1 MSCVEPG
8 TMLHIDIPTLSEFK
22 ALAATTGEACVS
34 LYVATSPSPDHAR
47 ANRIAFK
54 DLAENALS
62 QLKAIGIDKRRM
74 EPLQEQFDHLAGT
87 ILENTDDNKYKY
99 RYRDPL
105 EEIDKFWA
113 SQANM
118 LAVLATLRTMRTF
131 RLPERVTPLAVVANR
146 FHLTPLIRS
155 MTSRHD
161 IFVLALSEEGCRLI
175 HVFVHLPPI
184 RVQVPGLPKNAE
196 EATRRPSIH
205 VRAPRRRLQNL
216 EGEKVLL
223 HKYARSV
230 DRAVRR
236 ALAGQTAPLV
246 LAAVEPIAAIFRF
259 VNSYPHL
266 IDEMIEE
273 NPDHVSDAQLE
284 QASLPILDRLY
295 VGELRAILGR
305 YAELKPRRA
314 TTDVFLA
321 AQAATAGAVEQLL
334 VDLDALIPGRVSEV
348 DGTVTYSSADDPE
361 AYSVPAEVARR
372 ALWTGAQVLGAKPEE
387 LPDRASLVAILR
399 YPFVPFIVE
408 STGSS
413 VDAPAGRLS

>member
-1 MSCVEPG
+1 
-8 TMLHIDIPTLSEFK
+8 MLHIDIPTLSEFK

-284 QASLPILDRLY
+284 QASVPILDRLY

-334 VDLDALIPGRVSEV
+334 VDLDALTPGRVSEV

-413 VDAPAGRLS
+413 VDAPAGRPS